1 MTRYAS
7 MTDLQRNISPDV
19 TIGEPDYAAPSR
31 TPEHMALLN
40 AGALGDADVLAANAH
55 VAAML
60 HAAAQTT
67 AAAAWALDGADI
79 PAPTEHEEQCALF
92 AWAAA
97 NEAAHPELCCMF
109 AIPNGGHRHPAVAAQ
124 LKAEGVR
131 AGVPDI
137 CLPIARGRFHSLWI
151 EMKRKPNTT
160 TDAQRQWLDTLHQQG
175 HCAVVC
181 WSAAEAQQTIMAYLG
196 QEG

>member
-1 MTRYAS
+1 MTRYNTLA
-7 MTDLQRNISPDV
+7 DLQRHISPDV
-19 TIGEPDYAAPSR
+19 RIVETRDQLPPVVAPAEIDAALLALRDAGSLGGAQVEAPS
-31 TPEHMALLN
+31 EH
-40 AGALGDADVLAANAH
+40 D
-55 VAAML
+55 
-60 HAAAQTT
+60 
-67 AAAAWALDGADI
+67 
-79 PAPTEHEEQCALF
+79 EQCALF